1 MAASRTMAY
10 GGFMGTPVLGC
21 CSEGDYPPS
30 VAMMGAMAIMR
41 PSGGDPAVIAAWN
54 DILRSYRLDEAQ
66 AVASARERLAI
77 SDAQRKRIVEEARRL
92 AATVRATSAKSLRAE
107 AFLQRYSLSTPEGV
121 VLMCLAE

>member
-1 MAASRTMAY
+1 M
-10 GGFMGTPVLGC
+10 
-21 CSEGDYPPS
+21 S
-30 VAMMGAMAIMR
+30 VMR

-92 AATVRATSAKSLRAE
+92 AATVRATS
-107 AFLQRYSLSTPEGV
+107 
-121 VLMCLAE
+121 

>member
-1 MAASRTMAY
+1 VNGTSGAGLWPRRGLAAR
-10 GGFMGTPVLGC
+10 GGNDGSIPAAM
-21 CSEGDYPPS
+21 S
-30 VAMMGAMAIMR
+30 VMR

-121 VLMCLAE
+121 VLLCLAAALLRIP